1 MRYAFIEEHRQRH
14 PVARLCRLVEV
25 SRSGYLAWRDRS
37 PSARAKQDVALL
49 TEIRRVHVEFR
60 QAYGYIKTWQTL
72 QSRGVSCG
80 KHRVARLRREHG
92 VEAKR
97 VQRQRTT
104 VEHHKMPAAAPDL
117 LQQQFDVEQP
127 NRVWAGDMTF
137 IRTREGWLHLA
148 VMLDLYSRKV
158 VGYATD
164 SRPSQAVHLNALQM
178 AINARRPKTG
188 LIHHTDRGSQYRAGA
203 YQAVLAKYGIQASM
217 NGRKVP
223 QDNAVAESF
232 FSTLKNEL
240 IHHVDLATRAQA
252 NALIAD
258 YIEQFYNR
266 RRIHQSLG
274 YRTPEQFEKLYRG
287 P

>member
-1 MRYAFIEEHRQRH
+1 
-14 PVARLCRLVEV
+14 
-25 SRSGYLAWRDRS
+25 
-37 PSARAKQDVALL
+37 
-49 TEIRRVHVEFR
+49 VHIEFR
-60 QAYGYIKTWQTL
+60 QAYGYVKTWQTL
-72 QSRGVSCG
+72 KSRGVNCG

-97 VQRQRTT
+97 VRRQRTT
-104 VEHHKMPAAAPDL
+104 VEHHKMADAAPDL
-117 LQQQFDVEQP
+117 LQRRFNAHEP

-164 SRPSQAVHLNALQM
+164 SRPSQAVHIGALQM
-178 AINARRPKTG
+178 AIKTRKPGAG
-188 LIHHTDRGSQYRAGA
+188 LIHHTDRGTQYRSGS
-203 YQAVLAKYGIQASM
+203 YRDLLAKNGIQMSM

-240 IHHVDLATRAQA
+240 IHHVDLTTRAQA
-252 NALIAD
+252 NALITD

-274 YRTPEQFEKLYRG
+274 YRTPEQFEKQYRG
-287 P
+287 A

>member
-1 MRYAFIEEHRQRH
+1 MRYAFVDQHRQH
-14 PVARLCRLVEV
+14 YPVTRLCRLVEV
-25 SRSGYLAWRDRS
+25 SRSGYHAWRGRM
-37 PSARAKQDVALL
+37 PSLRQQQDVALL
-49 TEIRRVHVEFR
+49 TQIRRVHIEFR
-60 QAYGYIKTWQTL
+60 QAYGYVKTWQTL
-72 QSRGVSCG
+72 QARGVACG

-97 VQRQRTT
+97 VKRQRMT
-104 VEHHKMPAAAPDL
+104 VEHHKMADAAPDL
-117 LQQQFDVEQP
+117 LQRRFNVDQP

-148 VMLDLYSRKV
+148 VMLDLFSRKV

-164 SRPSQAVHLNALQM
+164 SRPGQAVHLGALQM
-178 AINARRPKTG
+178 AIRTRKPDVG
-188 LIHHTDRGSQYRAGA
+188 LIHHTDRGPQYRSGA
-203 YQAVLAKYGIQASM
+203 YRGVLASSGIQASM

-240 IHHVDLATRAQA
+240 IHHVDLTSRSQA
-252 NALIAD
+252 ITLITD

-274 YRTPEQFEKLYRG
+274 YRTPEQVEKQYLG
-287 P
+287 A

>member
-1 MRYAFIEEHRQRH
+1 MPSLRQQ
-14 PVARLCRLVEV
+14 
-25 SRSGYLAWRDRS
+25 
-37 PSARAKQDVALL
+37 QDVALL
-49 TEIRRVHVEFR
+49 TQIRRVHIEFR
-60 QAYGYIKTWQTL
+60 QAYGYVKTWQTL
-72 QSRGVSCG
+72 QARGVACG

-97 VQRQRTT
+97 VKRQRTT
-104 VEHHKMPAAAPDL
+104 VEHHKMADAAPDL
-117 LQQQFDVEQP
+117 LQQRFNVNQP

-148 VMLDLYSRKV
+148 VMLDLFSRKV

-164 SRPSQAVHLNALQM
+164 SRPGQAVHLGALQM
-178 AINARRPKTG
+178 AIRTRKPDVG
-188 LIHHTDRGSQYRAGA
+188 LIHHTDRGPQYRSGA
-203 YQAVLAKYGIQASM
+203 YRGVLASSGIQASM

-252 NALIAD
+252 ITLITD

-274 YRTPEQFEKLYRG
+274 YCTPEQFEKQYRG
-287 P
+287 A

>member
-1 MRYAFIEEHRQRH
+1 VRYAFVDQHRQH
-14 PVARLCRLVEV
+14 YPITRLCRLVEV
-25 SRSGYLAWRDRS
+25 SRSGYHAWRGRS
-37 PSARAKQDVALL
+37 PSARAQQDAVLL

-60 QAYGYIKTWQTL
+60 QVYGYVKTWRTL
-72 QSRGVSCG
+72 QARGVGCG

-97 VQRQRTT
+97 VRRQRTT
-104 VEHHKMPAAAPDL
+104 VEHHKMAEAAPDL
-117 LQQQFDVEQP
+117 LLQQFTTPEP
-127 NRVWAGDMTF
+127 NRIWAGDMTF

-158 VGYATD
+158 VGFATD
-164 SRPSQAVHLNALQM
+164 SRPSQAVHLGALQM
-178 AINARRPKTG
+178 AIRTRKPVAG
-188 LIHHTDRGSQYRAGA
+188 LIHHTDRGTPYRSGA
-203 YQAVLAKYGIQASM
+203 YRQVLETHGIQASM

-240 IHHVDLATRAQA
+240 IHHVDLTTRAQA
-252 NALIAD
+252 IALITD

-274 YRTPEQFEKLYRG
+274 YRTPEQFEKQYRG
-287 P
+287 A

>member
-1 MRYAFIEEHRQRH
+1 MRYAFIDQHRQH
-14 PVARLCRLVEV
+14 YPVARLCRWVEV
-25 SRSGYLAWRDRS
+25 SRSGYHAWRGRP
-37 PSARAKQDVALL
+37 PSLHAQQDALLL

-60 QAYGYIKTWQTL
+60 QAYGYVKTWQTL
-72 QSRGVSCG
+72 RARGVTCG
-80 KHRVARLRREHG
+80 KHRVARLRRQHG

-97 VQRQRTT
+97 VRRQRTT
-104 VEHHKMPAAAPDL
+104 VEHHKIAEAPPDL
-117 LQQQFDVEQP
+117 LQQQFSVELP

-164 SRPSQAVHLNALQM
+164 SRPGQAVHLGALQM
-178 AINARRPKTG
+178 AIRTRKPKVG
-188 LIHHTDRGSQYRAGA
+188 LIHHTDRGPQYRSGA
-203 YQAVLAKYGIQASM
+203 YRDLVAKHGIQMSM

-240 IHHVDLATRAQA
+240 IHHVDLTTRAQA
-252 NALIAD
+252 IALITD

-274 YRTPEQFEKLYRG
+274 YRTPEQFEKQYRG
-287 P
+287 A